1 MLILFIHRLTK
12 LNEMVKKK
20 TIMDQIIIL
29 QQTQTQAKNKL
40 RKKNYNPKNY
50 FIANQ
55 TQYMRPGARAQ
66 A

>member
-1 MLILFIHRLTK
+1 
-12 LNEMVKKK
+12 MVKKK

-29 QQTQTQAKNKL
+29 QQTQTQTKNKL